1 MFDIANSQIVAEY
14 EYGPFGELIQATGK
28 MAKEFNILFSTKYY
42 DWETGLYYY
51 GYRYYSPTIGR
62 WLSRDPIGEKG
73 GRNLYGFVD
82 NNPLNLNDFLGLWK
96 IERKGLD
103 RALAKSE
110 TGDTVSDLARIIGF
124 DDKDYKKW
132 LKSIGGSQ
140 IPSSLT
146 EPIAGCTV
154 FTIPNTVFVDVGL
167 RINSPWYLQ
176 CYDQINLTFIYLKQ
190 LARKTGNTYTQNGFK
205 VVYTEPVTGANIK
218 NHLESENIHAYVF
231 AGHGSN
237 GGLNTTEDDAVF
249 PGRYTQYGIQ
259 YMGLLSCGSALNPSG
274 QGINNYPSNVARRGI
289 FFGSINNYTALLA
302 IIIKGED
309 FLFIQT
315 QGTNP

>member
-1 MFDIANSQIVAEY
+1 
-14 EYGPFGELIQATGK
+14 

-154 FTIPNTVFVDVGL
+154 FTIPNTIFIDYGVQSFIDQMPSSVISVWTSSANQSKVDWENKGYRVKADVGVTDNDIIIHL
-167 RINSPWYLQ
+167 R
-176 CYDQINLTFIYLKQ
+176 
-190 LARKTGNTYTQNGFK
+190 
-205 VVYTEPVTGANIK
+205 
-218 NHLESENIHAYVF
+218 SENIYGYMF
-231 AGHGSN
+231 IGHGASQSIINTYSHLGADMSGLGPDRYTTYGIAFLVLKACYSADLMPVPGSN
-237 GGLNTTEDDAVF
+237 YRYNAWTSNVSTKGRFIGYEGSVNMLNEIFLWTSAPGLNNF
-249 PGRYTQYGIQ
+249 PYST
-259 YMGLLSCGSALNPSG
+259 
-274 QGINNYPSNVARRGI
+274 NY
-289 FFGSINNYTALLA
+289 
-302 IIIKGED
+302 
-309 FLFIQT
+309 
-315 QGTNP
+315 